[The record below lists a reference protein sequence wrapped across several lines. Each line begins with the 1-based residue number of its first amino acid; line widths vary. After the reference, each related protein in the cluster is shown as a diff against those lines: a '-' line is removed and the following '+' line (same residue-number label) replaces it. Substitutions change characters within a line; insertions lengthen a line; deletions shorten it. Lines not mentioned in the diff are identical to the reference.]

1 MATWKM
7 WKRALREKRLQINAS
22 ENSQVCWLYSTNWCK
37 RATVAANE
45 VKVICIRGL
54 VNKVNGLITLTGKTK
69 QELTWQPTPQYGSN

>member
-1 MATWKM
+1 M

-22 ENSQVCWLYSTNWCK
+22 ENSQVCWLSSTNRCTH
-37 RATVAANE
+37 ATGAANE
-45 VKVICIRGL
+45 VKVIWIRGL